1 MENRKR
7 VQWKDWAR
15 FLLMTENNGETETYI
30 FIGGG
35 YRDVH
40 GM

>member
-1 MENRKR
+1 METGSVYNGS
-7 VQWKDWAR
+7 WAR
-15 FLLMTENNGETETYI
+15 FLLMTENNDETYI